1 MTQSTHKLLLAGL
14 GLALSGTLAVGQVTL
29 ALGSAYTINGGTL
42 DQTGTDSDGAAYTL
56 SGGGFRG
63 VLFNLN
69 SGVTLAN
76 SGDFIELNFSVV
88 SFASNNN
95 NPWAFRFGIF
105 DNDGT
110 AASANDQTSVTD
122 GWLGFMAIYR
132 TTNSNTNQT
141 NNAIFQQG
149 AGTGGLAG
157 TTNVGGGFGGDPSNL
172 AGTGITKVGTNF
184 NSDFRTNEAAFDA
197 VFRIERTA
205 TGLDITTLQSDTGT
219 TVTRSIA
226 AANVATYDFNSLAF
240 AHSGNFT
247 IDDIVVTTNIPE
259 PPPTQRCWDCW
270 HSDLWCIAAAR
281 VEEVLFSLQHLL
293 IGIPP
298 SACGWRVFCRT
309 SPQNEGEGEALG
321 RGYGRLA
328 SGAGAHGRWGEARC
342 RES

>member
-1 MTQSTHKLLLAGL
+1 MNTVPRKTLFIV
-14 GLALSGTLAVGQVTL
+14 ALFSFSFSHVLHAAPVTL
-29 ALGSAYTINGGTL
+29 SLGNAYTINGGTL
-42 DQTGTDSDGAAYTL
+42 DQTGTGSDGAAFT
-56 SGGGFRG
+56 SPGQFRG
-63 VLFNLN
+63 VLFNLGE
-69 SGVTLAN
+69 SVTLQET
-76 SGDFIELNFSVV
+76 GDYIELNFSVV

-95 NPWAFRFGIF
+95 NPWAYRFGIF

-110 AASANDQTSVTD
+110 AATANDQTSVTD
-122 GWLGFMAIYR
+122 DWLGFMAIYR

-219 TVTRSIA
+219 TVTRSLL
-226 AANVATYDFNSLAF
+226 AANVATYTFNSLAF

-247 IDDIVVTTNIPE
+247 VDDIVVTSNIPE
-259 PPPTQRCWDCW
+259 PGT
-270 HSDLWCIAAAR
+270 LAL
-281 VEEVLFSLQHLL
+281 V
-293 IGIPP
+293 GI
-298 SACGWRVFCRT
+298 
-309 SPQNEGEGEALG
+309 ALG
-321 RGYGRLA
+321 SLLLFRRRG
-328 SGAGAHGRWGEARC
+328 
-342 RES
+342 